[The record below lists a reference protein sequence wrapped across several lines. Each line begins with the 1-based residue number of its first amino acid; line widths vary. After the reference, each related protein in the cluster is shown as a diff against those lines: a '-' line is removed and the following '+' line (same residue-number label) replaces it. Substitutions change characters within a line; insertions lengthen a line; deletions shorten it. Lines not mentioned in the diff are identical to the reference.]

1 MTLDISA
8 IPATQKMHS
17 LKVISPFVVETKEHY
32 YKDAK
37 LVHTFKLLQESK
49 TIDHEILISSAK
61 EFTQLKNIDSV
72 RPGQW
77 LLVEYEED
85 FFLGIVLEVSC
96 TGARVQCLEPY
107 DISEP
112 QDLEKRHISAWC
124 TLDKR
129 FEPPV
134 LPDVVQV
141 KPGLK
146 YVYFKLYQLKNLPT
160 VPAEF
165 QWNSSGVI
173 KNYWKMTGTNGTS
186 GIPLKFRWNSSSS

>member
-1 MTLDISA
+1 
-8 IPATQKMHS
+8 MHS
-17 LKVISPFVVETKEHY
+17 LKIIAPFVVETKEHY

-37 LVHTFKLLQESK
+37 LVHTFKLL
-49 TIDHEILISSAK
+49 
-61 EFTQLKNIDSV
+61 F
-72 RPGQW
+72 
-77 LLVEYEED
+77 
-85 FFLGIVLEVSC
+85 LEVSC

-107 DISEP
+107 GISEP

-146 YVYFKLYQLKNLPT
+146 YVYFKLYSLKNLST